1 MLLQPESYSGGLLGL
16 SPPGPVKSIDFEG
29 FQAPTGAEPFPPGK
43 PSPSTGQIPE
53 YAPNY
58 YYSCLIL

>member
-1 MLLQPESYSGGLLGL
+1 MLLLPEAYSGGLLGL

-53 YAPNY
+53 YAPD
-58 YYSCLIL
+58 